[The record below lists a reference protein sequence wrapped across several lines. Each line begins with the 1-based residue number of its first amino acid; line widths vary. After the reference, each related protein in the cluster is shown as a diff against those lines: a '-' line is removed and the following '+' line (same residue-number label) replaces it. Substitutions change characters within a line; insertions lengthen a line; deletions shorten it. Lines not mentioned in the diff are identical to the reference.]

1 MNETKFHIP
10 LALLDIEVCT
20 QFLSQSEFCYIVHPK
35 LNYMYM
41 SLVYFCCQLYIT
53 EYTAECFLIFFLI
66 CSIFFLISKIMDFY
80 QYKSRPGTCY
90 TCSRIN
96 FLMQFKLTGSIF

>member
-41 SLVYFCCQLYIT
+41 YMSLVYFCCQLYIT
-53 EYTAECFLIFFLI
+53 EYTAECFLIFFDLQY
-66 CSIFFLISKIMDFY
+66 FFF
-80 QYKSRPGTCY
+80 
-90 TCSRIN
+90 N
-96 FLMQFKLTGSIF
+96 F